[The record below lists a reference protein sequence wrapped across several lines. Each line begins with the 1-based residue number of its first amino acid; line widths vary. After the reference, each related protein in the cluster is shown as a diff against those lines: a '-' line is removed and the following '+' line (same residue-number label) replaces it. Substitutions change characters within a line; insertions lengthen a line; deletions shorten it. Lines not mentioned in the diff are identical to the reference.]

1 MKNNDVLLK
10 QNNELFF
17 YTMIEDKIFI
27 LDSENGQYYWFN
39 ETASQLW
46 CWLEKPIS
54 AAQLTQKLLKN
65 ANSQAVISNHSI
77 ESWINDALAKNLICI
92 YQDNDCNITE
102 GLLSATVKDGDIKHI
117 NFTPPKTYSL
127 EANSIHGAS
136 NEFQTDNFET
146 GS

>member
-1 MKNNDVLLK
+1 MKNSFVLLK
-10 QNNELFF
+10 QNDRFCF
-17 YTMIEDKIFI
+17 YTTIEDRVFV

-46 CWLEKPIS
+46 RWLERPIS
-54 AAQLTQKLLKN
+54 SAQLAQQILRN
-65 ANSQAVISNHSI
+65 ANLQSVISRHNI
-77 ESWINDALAKNLICI
+77 DDWISDALEKNLLCI
-92 YQDNDCNITE
+92 YEDDDYDATE
-102 GLLSATVKDGDIKHI
+102 GFLSPTVEDLNVTHI

-127 EANSIHGAS
+127 EASSIHGAS